1 MELPTPIK
9 DHTRWLGIKSK
20 TLESLKAIN
29 IETLEDLAESSIDT
43 VRDKLRCTKE
53 RALVLINKSKRAL
66 MLSNLTGREKNQ
78 PVEQPSE
85 K

>member
-1 MELPTPIK
+1 MPTPIK
-9 DHTRWLGIKSK
+9 DHTRRLGIRSK

-66 MLSNLTGREKNQ
+66 KLPNPAGRETHQ
-78 PVEQPSE
+78 PTEQPSDE
-85 K
+85 